1 MNHHDEL
8 APELPLSFER
18 WYLLMFTVYHPKK
31 PDNVRIVF
39 DSSAKFQGVSL
50 NNVLLLGPDLCNS
63 LLRFRK
69 KKIAVTMDVEQ
80 MFHNF

>member
-50 NNVLLLGPDLCNS
+50 NSVLLLGPDLCNS
-63 LLRFRK
+63 LLRYRK
-69 KKIAVTMDVEQ
+69 RR
-80 MFHNF
+80 